1 MILALTVAVALQGA
15 PVLKQAVAEE
25 ATVSLQGD
33 KIHYVG
39 ELTRKG
45 VDQVAALLEA
55 NSDVNTLAINS
66 GGGEIGMGIDLG
78 LLVHQHQLDVHVT
91 DGICMSSCA
100 NYVFP
105 AGRRKVIEPR
115 TVVVWHG
122 SAIQEGL
129 FDFDKI
135 NMAFFRDAYGRDMNW
150 IERAVFRWKAWK
162 YARMVKHRQ
171 RDFYQL
177 IGVDPEVTVY
187 GQLRG
192 CKCQWTFLPTDMA
205 TFGIDNVTAY
215 PGYGT
220 PGGNA
225 TFTEWKLLK
234 VQDDNEV
241 SVP

>member
-1 MILALTVAVALQGA
+1 
-15 PVLKQAVAEE
+15 
-25 ATVSLQGD
+25 
-33 KIHYVG
+33 
-39 ELTRKG
+39 
-45 VDQVAALLEA
+45 
-55 NSDVNTLAINS
+55 
-66 GGGEIGMGIDLG
+66 
-78 LLVHQHQLDVHVT
+78 
-91 DGICMSSCA
+91 
-100 NYVFP
+100 
-105 AGRRKVIEPR
+105 
-115 TVVVWHG
+115 
-122 SAIQEGL
+122 
-129 FDFDKI
+129 
-135 NMAFFRDAYGRDMNW
+135 
-150 IERAVFRWKAWK
+150 
-162 YARMVKHRQ
+162 MVKHRQ